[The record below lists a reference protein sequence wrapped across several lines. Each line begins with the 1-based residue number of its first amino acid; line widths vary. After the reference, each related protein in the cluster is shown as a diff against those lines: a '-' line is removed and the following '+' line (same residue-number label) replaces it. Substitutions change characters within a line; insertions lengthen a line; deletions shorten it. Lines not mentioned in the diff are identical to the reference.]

1 MPGGRGGEGFNFG
14 VAAGRRGRM
23 VRGMKSPLLGL
34 ILRWLVLALGV
45 ALAARIVPGIH
56 YADAETLF
64 LVVVLLSFFNAVLRP
79 LLVLFTLPFILL
91 SLGLGLVVI
100 NAWLFMLVG
109 KLVTGFTVDG
119 FWSAFFGAA
128 IVGVTNFAMSRLI
141 GRPPGG
147 TGSGGG
153 SGGGG
158 KRPARR
164 ETGGDVIDV

>member
-1 MPGGRGGEGFNFG
+1 
-14 VAAGRRGRM
+14 
-23 VRGMKSPLLGL
+23 MKSPLLGL

-147 TGSGGG
+147 RGPGAGGAHDLAPGGPQQERARCVGGG
-153 SGGGG
+153 ERGGGWG
-158 KRPARR
+158 LGVTARVR
-164 ETGGDVIDV
+164 RRDGR

>member
-1 MPGGRGGEGFNFG
+1 MN
-14 VAAGRRGRM
+14 
-23 VRGMKSPLLGL
+23 SPLLGL

-45 ALAARIVPGIH
+45 ALAARLVPGIH
-56 YADAETLF
+56 YTDGETLF

-100 NAWLFMLVG
+100 NAWLFLLVG

-119 FWSAFFGAA
+119 FWSALGGAA
-128 IVGVTNFAMSRLI
+128 IVGVTNFVLNRMI

-147 TGSGGG
+147 SGPGR
-153 SGGGG
+153 GG
-158 KRPARR
+158 KKKP
-164 ETGGDVIDV
+164 GGPGGEVIDV

>member
-1 MPGGRGGEGFNFG
+1 MN
-14 VAAGRRGRM
+14 
-23 VRGMKSPLLGL
+23 SPLLGL

-45 ALAARIVPGIH
+45 ALAARLVPGIH
-56 YADAETLF
+56 YTDGETLF

-100 NAWLFMLVG
+100 NAWLFLLVG

-119 FWSAFFGAA
+119 FWSALGGAA
-128 IVGVTNFAMSRLI
+128 IVGVTNFVLNRMI

-147 TGSGGG
+147 SGPGR
-153 SGGGG
+153 GG
-158 KRPARR
+158 KKKPGRP
-164 ETGGDVIDV
+164 GGEVIDV

>member
-1 MPGGRGGEGFNFG
+1 
-14 VAAGRRGRM
+14 M
-23 VRGMKSPLLGL
+23 VRGMNSPLLGL

-45 ALAARIVPGIH
+45 ALAARLVPGIH
-56 YADAETLF
+56 YTDGETLF

-100 NAWLFMLVG
+100 NAWLFLLVG

-119 FWSAFFGAA
+119 FWSALGGAA
-128 IVGVTNFAMSRLI
+128 IGGVTNFVLNRMI

-147 TGSGGG
+147 SGP
-153 SGGGG
+153 GGGG
-158 KRPARR
+158 KKTP
-164 ETGGDVIDV
+164 GGPGGEVIDV